1 MVVLP
6 ISDQIYSTEI
16 RPRRERWLSGKKKL
30 LQVQIKSTEKKW
42 KEIMTEIK

>member
-16 RPRRERWLSGKKKL
+16 RPRRERWLSGKKL
-30 LQVQIKSTEKKW
+30 LQVQIKRTEKKGR
-42 KEIMTEIK
+42 K

>member
-16 RPRRERWLSGKKKL
+16 RPRLERWLSGKKIIASL
-30 LQVQIKSTEKKW
+30 NKKHRKK
-42 KEIMTEIK
+42 KEGNND

>member
-16 RPRRERWLSGKKKL
+16 RPRRERWLSGKKL
-30 LQVQIKSTEKKW
+30 LKIQIKSTEKKW
-42 KEIMTEIK
+42 KEIMTEIN